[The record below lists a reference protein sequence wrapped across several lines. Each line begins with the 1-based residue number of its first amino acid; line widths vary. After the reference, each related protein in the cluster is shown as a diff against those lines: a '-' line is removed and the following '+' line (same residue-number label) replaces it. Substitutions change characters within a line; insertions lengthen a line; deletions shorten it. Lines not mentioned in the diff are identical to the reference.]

1 MIANNLFK
9 ILKIS
14 IDILYNLTWKNN
26 LVLILEQKLQISNY
40 FKLRNN
46 KLQNIYDSQSMYV
59 V

>member
-14 IDILYNLTWKNN
+14 KDILYILTWKND
-26 LVLILEQKLQISNY
+26 LILILEQKLQISNH

-46 KLQNIYDSQSMYV
+46 KLQNMYNLQSMYV